1 MLTDNDFMRLAL
13 AQAVQAAELGEVP
26 VGAVVVRRGQVIATG
41 RNAPIGAHDPTAHA
55 EIMALRAAALAL
67 GNYRL
72 DDCELY
78 VTLEPCAMCSGA
90 MLHARLKRVVF
101 GAAQPKT
108 GAAGSVVDLFANPQL
123 NHQTALLGGVLS
135 ADCTALLQQFF
146 QQRRLDA
153 RSAAESHLSDN
164 TPLRDDTLRTPDA
177 AFAPLPDYP
186 WQARYLC
193 DVDGLRMHY
202 LYEQFELGESGGPGM
217 ALCAT
222 PTSSSTYLCLHS
234 RPAWS
239 YVYRHLI
246 AALLNAGQV
255 VVAPDLVGFG
265 KSDKPKKTGFHTL
278 SNQCRSLLTLLDH
291 LETQPQHQ
299 PLKLVLVLCGNDS
312 LGLSLLSARP
322 DCFDGL
328 LVLSAPGAE
337 STQTSPMTLA
347 AAKAPFPDAG
357 HRAGVR
363 ASSVDWPAQQTA
375 PNLPAG
381 WAGQHLYFA
390 AQAGPFKATAHLQNA
405 WPNLHPAFCKEAVA
419 TALTLFK
426 IC

>member
-13 AQAVQAAELGEVP
+13 AQAVQAAKLGEVP

-108 GAAGSVVDLFANPQL
+108 GAAGSVVDLFANQKL

-135 ADCTALLQQFF
+135 ADCTALMQQFF
-146 QQRRLDA
+146 KKRRLDA
-153 RSAAESHLSDN
+153 RSAAASHHSDN

-186 WQARYLC
+186 WQPRYLC

-202 LYEQFELGESGGPGM
+202 LYEQTELGEPGGPGE

-222 PTSSSTYLCLHS
+222 STYLCLHS

-246 AALLNAGQV
+246 PALLKAGQV
-255 VVAPDLVGFG
+255 VVAPDLMGFG
-265 KSDKPKKTGFHTL
+265 KSDKPKKSGFHTL
-278 SNQCRSLLTLLDH
+278 SNQCRSLLTLLNH
-291 LETQPQHQ
+291 LATQPQHQ
-299 PLKLVLVLCGNDS
+299 PLKLVLVLCGNDP

-322 DCFDGL
+322 DCFIGL

-337 STQTSPMTLA
+337 PAQTSPLSLA

-357 HRAGVR
+357 HRAGER
-363 ASSVDWPAQQTA
+363 ASSVDWPTQQTS

-381 WAGQHLYFA
+381 WAGQPLYLA
-390 AQAGPFKATAHLQNA
+390 ALSGPVQAAAELQNA

-419 TALTLFK
+419 AALTLF
-426 IC
+426 